1 MKKLL
6 FASLLAVVL
15 SIVPPMLATANGDI
29 VWETEEGYGINS
41 EAHIEGVYA
50 GWTGTVPLII
60 INGKDKARTFLVTV
74 EKPTNLVSGF
84 EALPEECFSW
94 IVVSNS
100 LVTVSAGE
108 TIQVPVTITI
118 PANITYVNK
127 RQQTAIEVKEADQ
140 GFVQIAVQCKWF
152 IVSVTSNK
160 SLIIIIAV
168 MAVGAGGGVYLLMK
182 RRQKRVPK

>member
-15 SIVPPMLATANGDI
+15 SIVPLTLATANGDI

-94 IVVSNS
+94 IVVSNN

-127 RQQTAIEVKEADQ
+127 RQQTAIEVKEVDQ

-152 IVSVTSNK
+152 IISVTSIK
-160 SLIIIIAV
+160 SLIIIVAAV
-168 MAVGAGGGVYLLMK
+168 IGGGCGVYLLMR